1 MVPNNGVTPA
11 AVVAEFLKGLPSASP
26 LLARLSAAIP
36 GVDVMILAA
45 QATDAHVFC
54 LQGRQT
60 AVDVAVGE
68 MERRLIAL
76 GSSMARCAR
85 LHCKHSLQHAC
96 SVTNGLRLSR
106 FLHPSRHLLART
118 IRDRHHN
125 TRVQCHY

>member
-11 AVVAEFLKGLPSASP
+11 AVVAEFLKGLPSGSP

-76 GSSMARCAR
+76 GCSMARYAR
-85 LHCKHSLQHAC
+85 LH
-96 SVTNGLRLSR
+96 
-106 FLHPSRHLLART
+106 F
-118 IRDRHHN
+118 
-125 TRVQCHY
+125 